1 MLSLCPGLS
10 TPWPVV
16 VLFGGREA
24 SLRPATEP
32 LPGTDMKRW
41 QIFVLWIFWV
51 LILWL
56 MAPYLD
62 LTPESAPQ
70 EKQMYLVPWHRN
82 CPWFGFGTF
91 GCPSETLN
99 CSSCPHPAA
108 EWNWLDACSRK
119 TMGYLMRTRESMTSD
134 TVLWWLGMNSGSKLG
149 KLWKKLLKVIPRLSV
164 NHFDFY
170 CGTCVLLGHPQI
182 LQGSSLGSDIDQYPV
197 VFRNASDQG
206 SWVQLEMLL
215 WKLSELVW
223 TSDALSDEILEDG
236 PVP

>member
-1 MLSLCPGLS
+1 VLPRPHPSPTFCP
-10 TPWPVV
+10 TPWPQPC
-16 VLFGGREA
+16 LHSPWMEILTIQLCFPSPGP
-24 SLRPATEP
+24 SLQSP
-32 LPGTDMKRW
+32 L
-41 QIFVLWIFWV
+41 
-51 LILWL
+51 
-56 MAPYLD
+56 
-62 LTPESAPQ
+62 
-70 EKQMYLVPWHRN
+70 
-82 CPWFGFGTF
+82 
-91 GCPSETLN
+91 
-99 CSSCPHPAA
+99 SC
-108 EWNWLDACSRK
+108 CFQ
-119 TMGYLMRTRESMTSD
+119 
-134 TVLWWLGMNSGSKLG
+134 GMNSGSKLG